1 MTTQKSELSPDLL
14 KAVEGFIAFV
24 GNPSRTD
31 AVFDI
36 ADGLRQTDL
45 YQHFIQYA
53 YAEPSVCQ
61 ILKERYL
68 ASEPNLGALFEYP
81 NDSLGRLY
89 AHVMKQT
96 QLDPNFYR
104 NIEIEDDY
112 SYLALRMRQTHDIW
126 HIVTGLGTDLSGEL
140 ALQAFTL
147 AQTHSPLSVALLSGG
162 IAHLIKV
169 SGPIDSVVSDIYRG
183 WSLGVKAKPFL
194 AQKWEE
200 GWEKPLEEWRQ
211 DLNVTLIPVYET

>member
-1 MTTQKSELSPDLL
+1 MTIEKSELSPDLH

-24 GNPSRTD
+24 GNPNQTE

-36 ADGLRQTDL
+36 ADGLRHTDL
-45 YQHFIQYA
+45 YGQFIEYA
-53 YAEPSVCQ
+53 YADTSVAP

-68 ASEPNLGALFEYP
+68 ASEPDLETLIQYP
-81 NDSLGRLY
+81 KDSLGKLY
-89 AHVMKQT
+89 ADVLKQA
-96 QLDPNFYR
+96 QLDPHFYR
-104 NIEIEDDY
+104 SIEIEDDY

-162 IAHLIKV
+162 IAHLLKV

-200 GWEKPLEEWRQ
+200 AWEKPLEEWRQ
-211 DLNVTLIPVYET
+211 ELNVTPMPIYET